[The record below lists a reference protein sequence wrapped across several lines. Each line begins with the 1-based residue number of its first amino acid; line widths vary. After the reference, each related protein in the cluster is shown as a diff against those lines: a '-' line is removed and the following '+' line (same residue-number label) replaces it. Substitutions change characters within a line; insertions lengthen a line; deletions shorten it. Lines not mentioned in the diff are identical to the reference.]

1 MAVPSHRDD
10 DALDGHRRDGGVQ
23 RLLFEDATVASGE
36 GVKPRRGESWAG
48 VTIQV
53 PNWSSYCTPRTASH
67 GLPRRTVMRKG
78 RSTAPGQGAHQSDH
92 RC

>member
-1 MAVPSHRDD
+1 MPSTATVGMAVCSACCST
-10 DALDGHRRDGGVQ
+10 DADSR
-23 RLLFEDATVASGE
+23 FGE
-36 GVKPRRGESWAG
+36 GAKPRRGESWAG

-53 PNWSSYCTPRTASH
+53 PNWSSFCTARTASH

-78 RSTAPGQGAHQSDH
+78 RSTAPGQGAHQFDH